1 MALAL
6 CLMFGSAAS
15 LPDGVFETSTS
26 ISLSAS
32 ANGGPAHFVSGD
44 YEYQLLED
52 GTASITGYKGTATKL
67 TIPSKLDDKIVTEIG
82 GFGGMDYDC
91 TKLKSITIPS
101 SVTSI
106 GDAAFIECTNLEN
119 ITIPS
124 SVTSIGGGAFTGTK
138 WLKNQQ
144 EKDPQVVVNGILIDA
159 NKCKG
164 KVTISSSVK
173 TIGNGA
179 FMDNENITSVTIPK
193 SVTSIGS
200 GAFFNCT
207 NLENITIPNSV
218 TSIGGSA
225 FSETKWLE
233 KQREK
238 APLVIVNGI
247 VIDGKN
253 CKGKVTI
260 PSDVKT
266 IGDQAFGYNENITSI
281 TIPDSV
287 ESIGEWAFNGC
298 SGIKSIT
305 IPDSVT
311 SIGSWA
317 FSNISITSVTIPG
330 SVSSIGEDA
339 FQGCSKLKKVT
350 IKDGVTR
357 IDGAAFYECE
367 NLESITIPNSVTSIG
382 RVAFELC
389 RNLKSIT
396 IPGSVINVGEFAF
409 NACSNLSSI
418 TIEEGVT
425 SIGNSAFCNCN
436 ATSVTIPKSVTSIGE
451 GAFGY
456 IWNENPKIEDFK
468 IYCYKDSAGEK
479 YAKDNEFDY
488 EIIKEDYEYKLLDD
502 GTIEIIKY
510 NGLDKDVFIPETI
523 DGKKVTSIGENA
535 FQSCTAVSI
544 TIPQGVTNIGKMAFD
559 TCTSLTSVTIPNSV
573 TSIGES
579 AFGHCGKLTSIT
591 IPGSVA
597 SIGKCAFVFCSSL
610 KSVTLSNGL
619 KELGDSAF
627 SKCTSLESITIPAS
641 VEKFD
646 TQVFTECTK
655 LASVTIENGVKT
667 IGNGA
672 FMDCTALKEVTIP
685 NSVTNIEFL
694 AFAYC
699 TSLEI
704 ITIPSSV
711 TSIGKEALGRSISDK
726 KCKILCYK
734 GSAAEKYAIDNKH
747 EYELLGLEHVEAK
760 AATCTEDGNIEYWK
774 YDGKFYSDEKATNE
788 ITEAD
793 TIVKAVHKFE
803 DKWTVTKEAT
813 CTQAG
818 SEERVCTVC
827 GGKEEGGTETRE
839 IKAKGHK
846 FDKEWTVVRTAS
858 AGKPSLRVRYCVNC
872 KGEEEGGMQEKE
884 GSTTLEK
891 ERVYGDNRFKT
902 SLAIADQLKNA
913 NNGKDF
919 ENIIVASGAD
929 FADALSASYLAKV
942 KNAPILL
949 VANKA
954 TAVIN
959 ETVDYIS
966 KNSVKGANV
975 YIVGGTSV
983 VPSSMISDLKK
994 LGFKAKRLAGNNR
1007 YDTNIEVLKEAGVT
1021 NEKILIAS
1029 GMDYADAL
1037 SASAV
1042 GLPILLV
1049 AGKGKSLT
1057 PNQKAYL
1064 NSLKD
1069 VTVDKGAA
1077 PLSYAYI
1084 IGGTGAVSAD
1094 IFKQA
1099 KGYFAGV
1106 SRVYGSNRYETSVKV
1121 AEKFFKNKAPAT
1133 VAVAYGM
1140 NYPDGLCG
1148 GPLALAYNCPLI
1160 LTINQKPDAAVAYA
1174 KSIKA
1179 KSVVAFGG
1187 KQLISLETMNKILGK

>member
-6 CLMFGSAAS
+6 CLMFGSAAA
-15 LPDGVFETSTS
+15 LPDDIFETSST
-26 ISLSAS
+26 ITAS
-32 ANGGPAHFVSGD
+32 AEVVRSGKCG
-44 YEYQLLED
+44 ENVNW
-52 GTASITGYKGTATKL
+52 S
-67 TIPSKLDDKIVTEIG
+67 LDDKGVLTIRGTG
-82 GFGGMDYDC
+82 DMYDYDDDENFSPWYGNTDITLVVIKSGVTNIGNTAFSNC
-91 TKLKSITIPS
+91 ENLTSVTMPKSIASIGDDSFSSCNSLTSITIPNG
-101 SVTSI
+101 VTSI
-106 GDAAFIECTNLEN
+106 GERAFVNCINLKN
-119 ITIPS
+119 AKLPS
-124 SVTSIGGGAFTGTK
+124 SVMHIG
-138 WLKNQQ
+138 
-144 EKDPQVVVNGILIDA
+144 E
-159 NKCKG
+159 
-164 KVTISSSVK
+164 
-173 TIGNGA
+173 GA
-179 FMDNENITSVTIPK
+179 FMACTSLEEINLPKEITKIENSVFSTCESLKFVKIPNGITAIGDLAFFDCTGLTEIVIPDSVTNVGKSAFENCNDLKSVTIPK
-193 SVTSIGS
+193 SVTII
-200 GAFFNCT
+200 
-207 NLENITIPNSV
+207 E
-218 TSIGGSA
+218 
-225 FSETKWLE
+225 
-233 KQREK
+233 
-238 APLVIVNGI
+238 
-247 VIDGKN
+247 D
-253 CKGKVTI
+253 
-260 PSDVKT
+260 D
-266 IGDQAFGYNENITSI
+266 AFG
-281 TIPDSV
+281 
-287 ESIGEWAFNGC
+287 F
-298 SGIKSIT
+298 
-305 IPDSVT
+305 
-311 SIGSWA
+311 
-317 FSNISITSVTIPG
+317 ISEGDP
-330 SVSSIGEDA
+330 E
-339 FQGCSKLKKVT
+339 
-350 IKDGVTR
+350 
-357 IDGAAFYECE
+357 FYEKVKGF
-367 NLESITIPNSVTSIG
+367 II
-382 RVAFELC
+382 
-389 RNLKSIT
+389 K
-396 IPGSVINVGEFAF
+396 
-409 NACSNLSSI
+409 
-418 TIEEGVT
+418 
-425 SIGNSAFCNCN
+425 
-436 ATSVTIPKSVTSIGE
+436 
-451 GAFGY
+451 
-456 IWNENPKIEDFK
+456 
-468 IYCYKDSAGEK
+468 CYKGTAGEK

-488 EIIKEDYEYKLLDD
+488 EIIKEDYEYKQLDD

-559 TCTSLTSVTIPNSV
+559 SCTSLTSVTIPNSV
-573 TSIGES
+573 TSIGEG

-597 SIGKCAFVFCSSL
+597 SIGECAFVFCSSL

-619 KELGDSAF
+619 KELGNSAF

-685 NSVTNIEFL
+685 DSVTNIEFL

-699 TSLEI
+699 TSLES

-760 AATCTEDGNIEYWK
+760 AATCTEDGNIEYWT
-774 YDGKFYSDEKATNE
+774 YDGKFYSDEKATTE
-788 ITEAD
+788 ITEAE
-793 TIVKAVHKFE
+793 TIIKAAHKFE

-872 KGEEEGGMQEKE
+872 KGEEEGGMQEVE
-884 GSTTLEK
+884 GSTILER
-891 ERVYGDNRFKT
+891 ERVFGDNRFKT

-983 VPSSMISDLKK
+983 VPNSMISDLKK

-1021 NEKILIAS
+1021 NEKFLIAS

-1069 VTVDKGAA
+1069 VKVEKGAA
-1077 PLSYAYI
+1077 PLSQAYI
-1084 IGGTGAVSAD
+1084 IGGTGAVSAG
-1094 IFKQA
+1094 ISKQA
-1099 KGYFAGV
+1099 QEIFAGV

-1121 AEKFFKNKAPAT
+1121 AEKFFSKKAPTT
-1133 VAVAYGM
+1133 VAIAYGM